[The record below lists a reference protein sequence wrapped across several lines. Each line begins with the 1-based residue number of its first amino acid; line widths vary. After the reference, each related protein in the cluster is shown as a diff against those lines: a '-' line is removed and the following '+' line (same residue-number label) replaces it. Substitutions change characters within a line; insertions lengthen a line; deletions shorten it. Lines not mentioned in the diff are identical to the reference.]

1 MLHFTFIRKNEQN
14 GAVLVEFALLVPF
27 LLLLLSGIAE
37 IGYLYFHLDILNKSV
52 QDGARY
58 FADPQRSR
66 QNNRDNPIN
75 TSSSSNSTNITA
87 ARNLI
92 IYGNIAAGSPLLPNV
107 ANYTPLPEFSCAEQ
121 ATANAVCASTTKHVR
136 VTAFYNHDF
145 ILGGLLRFLCA
156 NCLPNPY
163 PLRATSVI
171 RAEGGS

>member
-1 MLHFTFIRKNEQN
+1 MEHFKFIRGKAQS
-14 GAVLVEFALLVPF
+14 GAVLVEFAILIPF
-27 LLLLLSGIAE
+27 LFLLLSGVAE

-66 QNNRDNPIN
+66 QNNRINPIN
-75 TSSSSNSTNITA
+75 TGSSSNGTNITN

-92 IYGNIAAGSPLLPNV
+92 IYGNIAGTGSPLLPYA
-107 ANYTPLPEFSCAEQ
+107 ANYNPLPEFYCAEEGTS
-121 ATANAVCASTTKHVR
+121 AECASTTKHVR
-136 VTAFYNHDF
+136 VTASYNHDF
-145 ILGGLLRFLCA
+145 ILGNVLRLLCA

-163 PLRATSVI
+163 PLKATSVI